1 VLVFT
6 KTMGNFV
13 KCLLTNADNTVYLGI
28 PWRKLMR
35 LTVQQKVQDLIDKYF
50 IGQNNHELSI
60 KQDNLNKFLSE
71 YNKIIITRT
80 VEVCGLN

>member
-1 VLVFT
+1 LVVD
-6 KTMGNFV
+6 KRRYSGI
-13 KCLLTNADNTVYLGI
+13 LGYS
-28 PWRKLMR
+28 LEEFMR

-80 VEVCGLN
+80 VEVCGLH

>member
-1 VLVFT
+1 MLVFT

>member
-1 VLVFT
+1 MLVFT

-28 PWRKLMR
+28 PWRKFMSP
-35 LTVQQKVQDLIDKYF
+35 TVQQKVQDLIDKYF

-60 KQDNLNKFLSE
+60 KQDNLDKFLSE

-80 VEVCGLN
+80 VEVCGIH

>member
-1 VLVFT
+1 MLVFT

-28 PWRKLMR
+28 PWRKFMSP
-35 LTVQQKVQDLIDKYF
+35 TVQQKVQNLIDKYF

-60 KQDNLNKFLSE
+60 KQDNLDKFLSE

-80 VEVCGLN
+80 VEVCGIH